1 MKRKSRV
8 VTLGVAC
15 FFCAITALGVVP
27 FATGGAGILSNNYA
41 GLNNTT
47 GATAASNAAAPA
59 ARAQSADSAQNLTLN
74 LDPATDETIYTTDN
88 GIEIKSHNVSAT
100 GTATSIQY
108 FTLGAYNGTPV
119 NWLIVG
125 ASSVGLHTDSTPAGT
140 AVKTD
145 SSKQTLVTGVVSS
158 SLLENQIL
166 CVSEYAFNQETY
178 TPNFVAHGNTN
189 VTNLSSYNANYSIS
203 SDQATD
209 YYSSFTEFPNDV
221 LTKSLNLGTTLG
233 LNGLYGGDIVK
244 NTTFSSNY
252 VFSLSSSHYTTF
264 VGATN
269 YKIPYLFTATST
281 ATNVYSANMTHT
293 KSVLSSITEKTYPEG
308 TTLMGPAPPV
318 GQGSVRAELNNL
330 ILSTGV
336 SGKVTTANLTATCS
350 KVLGDRPNYYF
361 TTYYSATNY
370 SNTLAYR
377 PAFIMQL

>member
-1 MKRKSRV
+1 MKKATKILAGGGLALMFGLG
-8 VTLGVAC
+8 TLFGVLVAQMNSTH
-15 FFCAITALGVVP
+15 ATTSGTTASSSSAQLG
-27 FATGGAGILSNNYA
+27 
-41 GLNNTT
+41 
-47 GATAASNAAAPA
+47 
-59 ARAQSADSAQNLTLN
+59 DSAPKPQENLVAGGEALN
-74 LDPATDETIYTTDN
+74 LNPQTDETIFTTES
-88 GIEIKSHNVSAT
+88 GIEIKSHNLSAT
-100 GTATSIQY
+100 GSATSIQY
-108 FTLGAYNGTPV
+108 FTLGSYNGTPV

-125 ASSVGLHTDSTPAGT
+125 VSNNGIHPDSTDAGE
-140 AVKTD
+140 AILAANANGKI
-145 SSKQTLVTGVVSS
+145 VTGTISS
-158 SLLENQIL
+158 SLSSNQIL
-166 CVSEYAFNQETY
+166 CVSQYAFNQETY

-189 VTNLSSYNANYSIS
+189 VTNISAYNANYSIS

-308 TTLMGPAPPV
+308 TIMMGPAPPV

-377 PAFIMQL
+377 PAFVMQL